1 MESNLKLRQQPFI
14 SKYIFVYI
22 KIYDYKFNIKTVRE
36 QDKSR
41 FKKKNTVKLRYSKRG
56 NGIFFIFEAT
66 FIYKYLI

>member
-56 NGIFFIFEAT
+56 KCGKKKKWNIFYI
-66 FIYKYLI
+66 